1 VASERVGV
9 NIEGIRNLLEAES
22 HRSGKAPLS
31 VIARQLLEEGLKA
44 RYEERTIGELISDW
58 EVEALVEK
66 TQLDP
71 GRIADFAVGEP
82 PTNQELVQLSK
93 GLLLSP
99 EQLARLRDRGDK
111 HARTG

>member
-1 VASERVGV
+1 
-9 NIEGIRNLLEAES
+9 
-22 HRSGKAPLS
+22 
-31 VIARQLLEEGLKA
+31 
-44 RYEERTIGELISDW
+44 
-58 EVEALVEK
+58 
-66 TQLDP
+66 
-71 GRIADFAVGEP
+71 VGEP